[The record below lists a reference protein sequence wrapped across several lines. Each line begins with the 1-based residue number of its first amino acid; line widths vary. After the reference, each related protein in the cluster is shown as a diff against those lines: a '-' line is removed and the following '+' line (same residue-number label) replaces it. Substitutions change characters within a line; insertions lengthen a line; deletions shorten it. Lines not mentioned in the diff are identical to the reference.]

1 MLLINLK
8 ELYLSLNQLTNE
20 FFGEFIKLKLHLMLS
35 KLKILDLSF
44 NPIDFENENKFI
56 LLEDFIIKNYNLK
69 ELIFKHI
76 TFENILNNYLKKQLN
91 SISKDDINNKEIPLN
106 LDDEEFKGLF
116 SNSKTIIPK
125 IYIKS
130 LSNLEYSIKIKKY
143 SKTLSLK
150 FKYEET
156 L

>member
-56 LLEDFIIKNYNLK
+56 LLEDFIINNYNLK